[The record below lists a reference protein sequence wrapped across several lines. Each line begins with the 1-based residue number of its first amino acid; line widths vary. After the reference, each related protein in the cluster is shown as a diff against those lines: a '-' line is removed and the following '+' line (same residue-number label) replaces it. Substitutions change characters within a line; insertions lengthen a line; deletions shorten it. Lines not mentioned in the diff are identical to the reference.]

1 LSSKENAVPEIALP
15 PPVGEVR
22 GEPSPTMDKLCAR
35 ATVAGDHPL
44 LRHLRSGSASGEEVL
59 AWLQCRWC
67 LADHLAKKEVL
78 VLAKAKDREGRR
90 LWVQRVLALDGYGDF
105 YGSSKQGLIEHWK
118 GLCALVPSINKVPPP
133 SAELIARLKPHFER
147 HLRQVQD
154 ASWIDSLCI
163 SLVDDW
169 VVQNDLV
176 TANLL
181 SVAGASMGCFRSGRK
196 PTISAAWSASTIAAL
211 DSALS
216 ALNGQSGLEPALVLV
231 DARIELEHTIL
242 TAAQKFAFERA
253 C

>member
-1 LSSKENAVPEIALP
+1 MLEIALP
-15 PPVGEVR
+15 PPVGEAPC
-22 GEPSPTMDKLCAR
+22 PSPTMEKLCAR
-35 ATVAGDHPL
+35 ATAAGDHPL
-44 LRHLRSGSASGEEVL
+44 LRRLRSGSASGEEVL

-105 YGSSKQGLIEHWK
+105 YGLSKQGLIEYWK
-118 GLCALVPSINKVPPP
+118 GLSALVSSVSKVPPL
-133 SAELIARLKPHFER
+133 SVELVALLEPHLER
-147 HLRQVQD
+147 HLLQVQD
-154 ASWIDSLCI
+154 ANWIDSLGI

-169 VVQNDLV
+169 VVHNDLM

-181 SVAGASMGCFRSGRK
+181 SVAGESIGRFRSGGK
-196 PTISAAWSASTIAAL
+196 PVINTASSNSTIVAL

-216 ALNGQSGLEPALVLV
+216 VLNDHRGLEQTLDTV

-242 TAAQKFAFERA
+242 TTAQKFANERA